1 MKKAQ
6 ITIYLALVFTL
17 ILSVFLSAFEAARG
31 SHLKIKMENAVQTAI
46 HSAFG
51 EYHKVLFERY
61 GLLFIDTSYMSQ
73 TPDYHKLEERI
84 GGYLEYN
91 IKPEEEQNLLFARD
105 WYDVQDYN
113 LSLTNIRLATDD
125 WGNVMKQQAVDYM
138 QNYVGG
144 DMIQNVQSWIKVVEK
159 YEINSETFEEYHAEV
174 TKEAEEAWEDNN
186 LIGEEW
192 CTSVGLPTL
201 DFQSEYLDSLI
212 PQEADYELLGISVK
226 TFNPLD
232 HASYR
237 WKIQGTEALE
247 EKSWDVTQELF
258 FGEYILQKM
267 GNYRNVREGSKLDY
281 QVEYILF
288 GQIQDSLNL
297 ICMAETLFA
306 FRGATNLTMLLTDA
320 QTQETIKALSQLAA
334 LIDIPPQVVEAII
347 NICWAAAESAYDVK
361 QIMDGEKIPLLKS
374 PKDFSISINGLMK
387 EIPEELA
394 GEEAETTIDATEI
407 FELGYEDYLRL
418 FLYFQPS
425 VLKTYRCM
433 DMMEAD
439 IRLTEGNEHFRMDA
453 CADAISVEIGIT
465 SGYNYFYSM
474 ERKYAYF

>member
-1 MKKAQ
+1 MKKGQ

-46 HSAFG
+46 HSTFG

-61 GLLFIDTSYMSQ
+61 GLLFVDTSYMSQ
-73 TPDYHKLEERI
+73 TPDYHKMEERM
-84 GGYLEYN
+84 GEYLEYN
-91 IKPEEEQNLLFARD
+91 LKPEEEQNLLFARD

-125 WGNVMKQQAVDYM
+125 WGNVMKQQAVNYM

-144 DMIQNVQSWIKVVEK
+144 DIIQNIQSWITVVER
-159 YEINSETFEEYHAEV
+159 YEINSEMFENYQEEV
-174 TKEAEEAWEDNN
+174 AKKAEEAWEENN
-186 LIGEEW
+186 LLGTEW

-201 DFQSEYLDSLI
+201 DFQSEYMDSLL
-212 PQEADYELLGISVK
+212 PQEADYELFGISIKV
-226 TFNPLD
+226 FNPLE

-247 EKSWDVTQELF
+247 EKEWDITEELF

-267 GNYRNVREGSKLDY
+267 GYYQNVREGSKLDY

-297 ICMAETLFA
+297 ACMAEALFT
-306 FRGATNLTMLLTDA
+306 FRGAANLTMLLADA
-320 QTQETIKALSQLAA
+320 QTQETIKAISQLAA
-334 LIDIPPQVVEAII
+334 LVEIPPQVVEAII

-361 QIMDGEKIPLLKS
+361 QIMAGEKIPLLKA
-374 PKDFSISINGLMK
+374 PKDFSVSINGIMK
-387 EIPEELA
+387 EIPEKLV
-394 GEEAETTIDATEI
+394 GKDAETNPVITEN
-407 FELGYEDYLRL
+407 FELGYEDYLRIFL
-418 FLYFQPS
+418 FFLPS
-425 VLKTYRCM
+425 VFKTYRCM

-439 IRLTEGNEHFRMDA
+439 IRMTKGNEYFRMDA
-453 CADAISVEIGIT
+453 CADSISVEVGII
-465 SGYNYFYSM
+465 SGYDHFYSM
-474 ERKYAYF
+474 ERKYAYY